1 MSDERPAPRPAA
13 RVIVLDGR
21 SRVLL
26 FKAVTPNGVEIWFTP
41 GGGVEDGETHEA
53 AALRE
58 LREETGLGEATL
70 GPWVWRRRH
79 VWRYGGRLIESIERF
94 YVVRTERFEVSFDDL
109 EELEASY
116 MLDHR
121 WWSVPEILAATDLE
135 FAPRRLGEL
144 LAPIVAGELP
154 EQPIDT
160 GT

>member
-1 MSDERPAPRPAA
+1 MSDERPVPRPAS
-13 RVIVLDGR
+13 RVIVLDER

-26 FKAVTPNGVEIWFTP
+26 FKAVTPDGVEIWFTP

-58 LREETGLGEATL
+58 LREETGLSSATL
-70 GPWVWRRRH
+70 GPWVWRRCH

-94 YVVRTERFEVSFDDL
+94 FVVHTERFEVSFDDL

-121 WWSVPEILAATDLE
+121 WWSVSEILAATDLE

-144 LAPIVAGELP
+144 LGPIVAGELP